1 MSEEDILKIWKTGL
15 NKNQVAKIYMR
26 EYNQRIKIVRLDMK
40 HRKERFMT
48 YYEAL
53 ARVERIILKEIKEDE
68 KNDFKNNRN
77 FNNDK

>member
-1 MSEEDILKIWKTGL
+1 MNEEEILKLWQSGL

-26 EYNQRIKIVRLDMK
+26 QFNQRIKIIRLDIK

-53 ARVERIILKEIKEDE
+53 ARVERIILEEVKKCKE
-68 KNDFKNNRN
+68 
-77 FNNDK
+77 

>member
-1 MSEEDILKIWKTGL
+1 MSEEEILSLWKTGL

-26 EYNQRIKIVRLDMK
+26 QYNQRIKIVRLDMK

-53 ARVERIILKEIKEDE
+53 ARVERIILEEE
-68 KNDFKNNRN
+68 KI
-77 FNNDK
+77 